1 MANPDARLKYLFLH
15 NSEDPVTAV
24 PKFEAFLNEVGV
36 PEGNKKVERDFF
48 YQWSNQHPGDGVL
61 FTSRER
67 IMPFELYTRAF
78 VFNKGEELA
87 NQIWKPPPLPGFQ
100 NLNA

>member
-1 MANPDARLKYLFLH
+1 MANPNARLKYLFLN

-36 PEGNKKVERDFF
+36 PKEKKDVERDFF
-48 YQWSNQHPGDGVL
+48 DQWRNQHPGDGVL

-67 IMPFELYTRAF
+67 QMPYELFTRAF
-78 VFNKGEELA
+78 VVNKGEELV
-87 NQIWKPPPLPGFQ
+87 NNVWQPPPLPKIQ
-100 NLNA
+100 NLTA